1 MLLNFCI
8 AYFGLMTVLGFLIMA
23 LDKRRAGR
31 GGWRIPER
39 TIFLIALLGGSPGV
53 LLGMELMHH
62 KTRHRKFLILIP
74 LIFALQLV
82 LAVYAAMKLS

>member
-1 MLLNFCI
+1 
-8 AYFGLMTVLGFLIMA
+8 MA
-23 LDKRRAGR
+23 LDKRRAVR

>member
-23 LDKRRAGR
+23 LDKRRAVR